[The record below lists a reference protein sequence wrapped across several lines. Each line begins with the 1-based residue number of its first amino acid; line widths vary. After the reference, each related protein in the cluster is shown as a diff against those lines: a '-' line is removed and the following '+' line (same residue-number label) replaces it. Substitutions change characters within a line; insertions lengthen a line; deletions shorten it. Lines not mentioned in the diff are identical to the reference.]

1 MKHGADPEKWS
12 KETNRA
18 KINTTHNVNGIVFNE
33 NNHMVGINVYGSYT
47 LLGTYEHGYM
57 IPADEVK
64 MEYNKIK
71 VINSDVVKK
80 D

>member
-1 MKHGADPEKWS
+1 
-12 KETNRA
+12 
-18 KINTTHNVNGIVFNE
+18 
-33 NNHMVGINVYGSYT
+33 MVGINVYGSYT

-64 MEYNKIK
+64 MEYNRIK
-71 VINSDVVKK
+71 VTNSDVVKK